1 MQEKVL
7 SSKKNGM
14 AMMIL
19 FILLYAAAT
28 ALAIIGSIFHCIP
41 MAAVGFIWLSL
52 GWIPFLGL
60 KVLKPQEALV
70 LTLFGNYVGTLK
82 DDGFYWVN
90 PFCTAV
96 NPAAKTKL
104 NQSGDVDGG
113 NAAKSVLTLAAAG
126 TSGSSNSSYVSKKI
140 SLKIMTLNNNR
151 QKINDCLGNPVEI
164 GIAVIWRVTD
174 TAKAVFNV
182 DNYKE
187 YLSLQCDSALRNI
200 VRIYPYDVAPNVD
213 TTGDGVADEGSLR
226 GSSEIVAGRIRDEIQ
241 QKVAEAGLEIIEA
254 RITYLAYAPEIAAVM
269 LQRQQASAIIDARK
283 MIVDG
288 AVGMVEMALERLNEN
303 NVVELD
309 EERKAAMVSNLLVVL
324 CGNHDAQPPGQRN
337 RFRSGFLQSFMI
349 RLPPGRRMISAPST
363 ARSSICLLNASGSVK
378 RTGNMFPTLWMSR
391 RNWILSEFSYLS

>member
-1 MQEKVL
+1 MKEKVL
-7 SSKKNGM
+7 DNKKNGM
-14 AMMIL
+14 GMMVL
-19 FILLYAAAT
+19 FILLYAVAA
-28 ALAIIGSIFHCIP
+28 
-41 MAAVGFIWLSL
+41 AAVIFGAAFEQLPLMVIGIIWASL

-70 LTLFGNYVGTLK
+70 LTLFGKYVGTLK
-82 DDGFYWVN
+82 NDGFYWVN

-113 NAAKSVLTLAAAG
+113 NAAKSVFTLAATG
-126 TSGSSNSSYVSKKI
+126 TATSASSTYVNKKI

-164 GIAVIWRVTD
+164 GIAVMWRVTD

-269 LQRQQASAIIDARK
+269 LQRQQASDIIDARK

-324 CGNHDAQPPGQRN
+324 CGNHDAQPVVN
-337 RFRSGFLQSFMI
+337 
-349 RLPPGRRMISAPST
+349 
-363 ARSSICLLNASGSVK
+363 SGS
-378 RTGNMFPTLWMSR
+378 L
-391 RNWILSEFSYLS
+391 Y

>member
-1 MQEKVL
+1 MKEKVL
-7 SSKKNGM
+7 DNKKNGM
-14 AMMIL
+14 GMMVL
-19 FILLYAAAT
+19 FILLYAVAA
-28 ALAIIGSIFHCIP
+28 
-41 MAAVGFIWLSL
+41 AAVIFGAAFEQIPLMVLGISWASL

-70 LTLFGNYVGTLK
+70 LTLFGKYVGTLK
-82 DDGFYWVN
+82 NDGFYWVN

-113 NAAKSVLTLAAAG
+113 NAAKSVFTLAATG
-126 TSGSSNSSYVSKKI
+126 TATSASSTYVNKKI

-164 GIAVIWRVTD
+164 GIAVMWRVTD
-174 TAKAVFNV
+174 TAKAVFHV

-213 TTGDGVADEGSLR
+213 TTGDGIADEGSLR

-241 QKVAEAGLEIIEA
+241 KKVAEAGLEIIEA

-303 NVVELD
+303 QVVELD

-324 CGNHDAQPPGQRN
+324 CGNHDAQPVVN
-337 RFRSGFLQSFMI
+337 
-349 RLPPGRRMISAPST
+349 
-363 ARSSICLLNASGSVK
+363 SGS
-378 RTGNMFPTLWMSR
+378 L
-391 RNWILSEFSYLS
+391 Y